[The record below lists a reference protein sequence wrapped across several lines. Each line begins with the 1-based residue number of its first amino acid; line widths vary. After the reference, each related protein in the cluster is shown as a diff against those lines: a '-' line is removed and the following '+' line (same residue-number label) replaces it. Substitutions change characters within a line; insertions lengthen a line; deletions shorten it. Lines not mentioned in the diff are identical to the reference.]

1 MQDDASNPLAKLA
14 RLVPPSSE
22 QVAAVPQRFVLWRCN
37 VQPWRHWLNVQTMWA
52 TDGGWRCGLRVADV
66 RAYMVL
72 SGVEEGER
80 ESLYAL
86 LQECE
91 LEALT
96 VYAEHWQ
103 ADEQE
108 RALERERD
116 KQREKRRN
124 P

>member
-1 MQDDASNPLAKLA
+1 M
-14 RLVPPSSE
+14 VPPSSDQAE
-22 QVAAVPQRFVLWRCN
+22 SAAVPQRFALWSCN

-66 RAYMVL
+66 QAYMEL
-72 SGVEEGER
+72 SGVADGER
-80 ESLYAL
+80 EALYAL

-108 RALERERD
+108 RALERERE
-116 KQREKRRN
+116 KQRDKLRK
-124 P
+124 